1 MLWIEPTVDEPR
13 IKSFSQQLGITP
25 VTAALLWTRGM
36 RDPVE
41 TKTFLEPRLADLG
54 DPFALTNMS
63 VAIDRLQKA
72 MAAGESILVYGDYD
86 VDGVTSTA
94 LLISIL
100 NQFGI
105 EPKFFVPHRLE
116 EGYGLSID
124 ALDRALLDGKP
135 DLLVAVDCGTGSRQ
149 AVKYLRDKGID
160 VIILD
165 HHASK
170 EELPE
175 DCILVNP
182 HVHDSETAP
191 WVNLS
196 AVGIVFKFIHALFIK
211 LRSDGDDL
219 AHELRL
225 KDYLDLV
232 ALGTICDLVP
242 LTGENRILASHGLK
256 LIQKGQRVGICALL
270 QASGWRLGDE
280 ISPFDVSFR
289 IGPRINASGRLA
301 EASMPIHMLISDDW
315 QFARESARQLDDF
328 NRERQDIERSIS
340 ETAVTMVQ
348 EVYSDS
354 PGLVLYNPDWHSGV
368 VGIVASRIANRF
380 HRPTLVLGR
389 EGDEVKGSGRSVD
402 GVDLVD
408 ILKCCEGHLA
418 KWGGHPMAVG
428 FSLVEQQVEGL
439 RKAFCDQLAAQ
450 YSRGLPE
457 KQMKIDCWV
466 QPEQLNETLLKELS
480 SMEPFGQQN
489 PEPVFALRNVRLNN
503 PGTFGN
509 GHMRFQLATGNG
521 QPISGVAWGRAGD
534 LENPQLRSAIDL
546 AFRFH
551 WNNWNGRKSA
561 RLTLVDWRP
570 NT

>member
-1 MLWIEPTVDEPR
+1 MH
-13 IKSFSQQLGITP
+13 
-25 VTAALLWTRGM
+25 
-36 RDPVE
+36 DPVE
-41 TKTFLEPRLADLG
+41 TTTFLDPRLADLE
-54 DPFALTNMS
+54 DPFALTNMG
-63 VAIDRLQKA
+63 VAIDRLQRA

-124 ALDRALLDGKP
+124 ALNRALLDGKP
-135 DLLVAVDCGTGSRQ
+135 DLLIAVDCGTSSRM
-149 AVKYLRDKGID
+149 AVQYLREKGID

-170 EELPE
+170 EALPE

-182 HVHDSETAP
+182 HVYDSETAP

-196 AVGIVFKFIHALFIK
+196 AVGIVFKFIHALFKK
-211 LRSDGDDL
+211 LRNDGDDL
-219 AHELRL
+219 AHELHL

-256 LIQKGQRVGICALL
+256 LIQKGRRVGICALL

-289 IGPRINASGRLA
+289 LGPRINASGRLA
-301 EASMPIHMLISDDW
+301 EASMPIHLLLNDDW

-328 NRERQDIERSIS
+328 NRERQDIERAI
-340 ETAVTMVQ
+340 AVSATQMV
-348 EVYSDS
+348 EEIYSDS
-354 PGLVLYNPDWHSGV
+354 PGLVLYHPDWHSGV

-389 EGDEVKGSGRSVD
+389 EGNEVKGSGRSVE
-402 GVDLVD
+402 GVDLVG
-408 ILKCCEGHLA
+408 ILKGCEEHLA

-428 FSLVEQQVEGL
+428 FSLIEEQVEGL
-439 RKAFCDQLAAQ
+439 RNAFCNQLAAQ
-450 YSRGLPE
+450 YAEGLPE

-466 QPEQLNETLLKELS
+466 QTEQLNEKLLKELS
-480 SMEPFGQQN
+480 QMEPFGQKN
-489 PEPVFALRNVRLNN
+489 PEPVFALRNIRLNS

-509 GHMRFQLATGNG
+509 GHMRFQIPSGNG
-521 QPISGVAWGRAGD
+521 QPLAGIAWGRASD
-534 LENPQLRSAIDL
+534 LENPDLRGMIDI

-551 WNNWNGRKSA
+551 WNTWNGRKTA
-561 RLTLVDWRP
+561 RLTMVDWRP
-570 NT
+570 CS